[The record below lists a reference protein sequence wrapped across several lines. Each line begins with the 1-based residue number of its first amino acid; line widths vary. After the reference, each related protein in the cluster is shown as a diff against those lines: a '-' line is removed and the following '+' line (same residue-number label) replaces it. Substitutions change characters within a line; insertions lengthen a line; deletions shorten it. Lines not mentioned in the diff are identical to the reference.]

1 MYCDQVRHKLNQFV
15 DTELSAFESHALQR
29 HLDDCTECSLLLRE
43 LRLVRDALS
52 ALVRLSEGNRR
63 RMRRAL
69 LRQTHRKWSDYPRE
83 VLDNLRSCLRDLD
96 RHAAVC
102 RLSAVP
108 LSLAMMV
115 LLAYQLPQLRSQNW
129 TFQIYATQQSSPS
142 TANRPPVL
150 VQGLQS
156 TQSVNGLLDTAW
168 RIPYEDSFSLVA
180 EVQPEGNAAIENIL
194 EYPKTLE
201 LLDAVNLT
209 LQESHFE
216 RPSGMSNAFLIYSFQ
231 KVDVY
236 EGL

>member
-150 VQGLQS
+150 VQGAAVDPERQRPAGHGLEDPLRRLLLAGGRSS
-156 TQSVNGLLDTAW
+156 TRGQRRNRKYSGVSQNPGAPRCSKSHTSRKPLRAPLGDVERFPDLL
-168 RIPYEDSFSLVA
+168 L
-180 EVQPEGNAAIENIL
+180 PEGGCL
-194 EYPKTLE
+194 
-201 LLDAVNLT
+201 
-209 LQESHFE
+209 
-216 RPSGMSNAFLIYSFQ
+216 
-231 KVDVY
+231 
-236 EGL
+236 